1 MRWTRRDPS
10 LDAARYALER
20 ERADEDALG
29 ETPGVDVASR
39 AADQEERER
48 AERLAE
54 RRRRDRAATQ
64 HLWVERRI
72 VEAQERGDFDDL
84 PLAGKPIPGLTSNDP
99 DWWTRGLVEREQLS
113 DLAPESVLL
122 RREDAALDARLDAL
136 WDEPSVREVLED
148 FNARVLTARC
158 RPADGP
164 PLVTPLRDVDREVA
178 RWRERRLR

>member
-1 MRWTRRDPS
+1 MRDCEAPDPVR
-10 LDAARYALER
+10 DAARYAAAR
-20 ERADEDALG
+20 DDANRAAD
-29 ETPGVDVASR
+29 TPVDVAHR
-39 AADQEERER
+39 AAEHEERER
-48 AERLAE
+48 EERRAE

-84 PLAGKPIPGLTSNDP
+84 PLAGKPIPGLTSGDP
-99 DWWTRGLVEREQLS
+99 DWWTKALIERERLS

-122 RREDAALDARLDAL
+122 RREDAALDGRLDAL
-136 WDEPSVREVLED
+136 WDEAAVRDAVEE

-164 PLVTPLRDVDREVA
+164 PLVTLVRDVEAEVA
-178 RWRERRLR
+178 RWRERRRA

>member
-1 MRWTRRDPS
+1 MRDPS

-20 ERADEDALG
+20 ERAAEGAP
-29 ETPGVDVASR
+29 EEAPVVDVAGR
-39 AADQEERER
+39 AADREERAREER
-48 AERLAE
+48 RAA
-54 RRRRDRAATQ
+54 RRRRDRAVTQ

-72 VEAQERGDFDDL
+72 VEAQERGDFDNL
-84 PLAGKPIPGLTSNDP
+84 PLAGKPIPGLTRHDP

-113 DLAPESVLL
+113 GLAPESVLL

-136 WDEPSVREVLED
+136 HDPADVRAALED

-164 PLVTPLRDVDREVA
+164 PLVTPVRDVDAEVA
-178 RWRERRLR
+178 RWRERRRP